1 VASLG
6 NAPRF
11 DLDKNGGQNA
21 PGKGTAQPEIFL
33 TLKSGSEELS
43 EPSFDIAGGG
53 NELILEIHLCESF
66 VAGAS
71 QAVAAH

>member
-1 VASLG
+1 LLKSGLSY
-6 NAPRF
+6 
-11 DLDKNGGQNA
+11 QNA
-21 PGKGTAQPEIFL
+21 PQREAPLNIASSFCGKN
-33 TLKSGSEELS
+33 GSQELS